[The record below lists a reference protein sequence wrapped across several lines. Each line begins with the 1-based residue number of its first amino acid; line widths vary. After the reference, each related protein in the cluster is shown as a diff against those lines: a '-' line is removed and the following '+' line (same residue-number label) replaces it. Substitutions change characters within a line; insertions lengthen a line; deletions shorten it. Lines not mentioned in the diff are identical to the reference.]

1 MKTVAGSILLFVLA
15 TSPMVWLVREA
26 GSEPA
31 ASACP
36 THGSAC
42 CCPDACLKQLKT
54 PDDGLPACARP
65 ARIPGRLRF
74 VSDCGAEP
82 DGIGFMNLKAVF
94 LPPVRTG
101 CDDLDSG
108 LAPEPPLRT
117 PLIPPVPDDP
127 PPRSFS

>member
-15 TSPMVWLVREA
+15 TSPMVWVVREA

-36 THGSAC
+36 THGIAC

-54 PDDGLPACARP
+54 PDNGHPACARP
-65 ARIPGRLRF
+65 ARKPDRVRF

-101 CDDLDSG
+101 FGDLDSG
-108 LAPEPPLRT
+108 LVPEAPLRT